1 MLRYCTVV
9 LIKVGLFHLQRH
21 LSRLKANG
29 GLLFSP
35 EVLCSLSTLVP
46 TEANAF
52 WDTEW
57 TELNSNKGKT
67 PHHLDESQS
76 ISKLTVKF
84 ILRLYSRFR
93 EATERIF
100 PQGRLFLLNRCF
112 TEMCDAST
120 KLCSIF
126 LPFFPPINRS
136 YSNQLHI
143 ETEALTPL
151 GISLL
156 LILVEMEE

>member
-57 TELNSNKGKT
+57 TELNSDKGKT
-67 PHHLDESQS
+67 PRHLDESQS

-93 EATERIF
+93 EATKKDI
-100 PQGRLFLLNRCF
+100 
-112 TEMCDAST
+112 ST
-120 KLCSIF
+120 GKT
-126 LPFFPPINRS
+126 FF
-136 YSNQLHI
+136 
-143 ETEALTPL
+143 
-151 GISLL
+151 
-156 LILVEMEE
+156 V